1 MIVYYNIHLF
11 SKYYFEIYILFVP
24 LHFKIYEIMDALINV
39 YRNRLERTDSNFVRY
54 LMKDVYW
61 TDRLYAIIGSRGT
74 GKTTLMLQYIKQ
86 KLDIDK
92 AFYMS
97 LDDLYFSTNR
107 LVEVVGKLWQEGV
120 TDFFIDEVHKYP
132 FNTWAQELKNI
143 YDSYPE
149 LRVAFS
155 GSSILNIYKGNA
167 DLSRRAVDYEL
178 FGLSFREFLVFE
190 GIVNVSAVSLEDL
203 LTRHKE
209 IAAKITRGIK
219 IIPLFRRYLQSGYF
233 PYYKEGIHN
242 YNRRLLNTVNAI
254 LETDLPAVEKIEY
267 VSVQKL
273 KRLLSIIA
281 GMAPFVPNMAR
292 LGNLVD
298 IQRSNLPKSLGL
310 LEKSRLVGLLRES
323 GKNLNNLS
331 KPSKIYLDNPNLAY
345 ALGYDNPNTG
355 NLRETFFYNQLRV
368 VSKVTSAEKGDFT
381 VDDQYIFEVGGS
393 KKTFSQIA
401 DIPNSYLAVDETEIG
416 WGNRIPLWMFGL
428 LY

>member
-1 MIVYYNIHLF
+1 MYIEL
-11 SKYYFEIYILFVP
+11 YILLLS
-24 LHFKIYEIMDALINV
+24 LHFQIYGTMESLINT
-39 YRNRLERTDSNFVRY
+39 YKSRLEKTDNNFVRY

-86 KLDIDK
+86 NP
-92 AFYMS
+92 ANSFYMS

-107 LVEVVGKLWQEGV
+107 LVDVVSKLRQEGISN
-120 TDFFIDEVHKYP
+120 FFIDEVHKYP
-132 FNTWAQELKNI
+132 YNSWAQELKNI

-178 FGLSFREFLVFE
+178 FGLSFREFLAFE
-190 GIVNVSAVSLEDL
+190 GIINMPAVSLEDL
-203 LTRHKE
+203 LARHQE
-209 IAAKITRGIK
+209 IAAEITQKIK
-219 IIPLFRRYLQSGYF
+219 IIPLFRQYLQNGYF

-242 YNRRLLNTVNAI
+242 YSRRLQNTVSAI
-254 LETDLPAVEKIEY
+254 LETDLPAVERIEY
-267 VSVQKL
+267 GSVQKL

-281 GMAPFVPNMAR
+281 GMTPFTPNMAQ

-298 IQRSNLPKSLGL
+298 IQRSNLPKSLGF
-310 LEKSRLVGLLRES
+310 LEKSRLVGLLRANT
-323 GKNLNNLS
+323 KNLSSLS

-345 ALGYDNPNTG
+345 MLGYDNPNKG

-368 VSKVTSAEKGDFT
+368 VAKVTSAAKGDFT
-381 VDDQYIFEVGGS
+381 VNGKYVFEVGGS
-393 KKTFSQIA
+393 NKKFSQIA
-401 DIPNSYLAVDETEIG
+401 DIPDSYLAVDETETG
-416 WGNRIPLWMFGL
+416 WGNRIPLWLFGF

>member
-1 MIVYYNIHLF
+1 M
-11 SKYYFEIYILFVP
+11 YFVIYIFFVP
-24 LHFKIYEIMDALINV
+24 LHFQIYGIMDTLINT
-39 YRNRLERTDSNFVRY
+39 YRNRLDRADSNFVRY

-74 GKTTLMLQYIKQ
+74 GKTTLMLQYIK
-86 KLDIDK
+86 KNLDADQ

-107 LVEVVGKLWQEGV
+107 LVDVVHKLWQEGV
-120 TDFFIDEVHKYP
+120 THFFIDEVHKYP
-132 FNTWAQELKNI
+132 YNTWAQELKNI

-155 GSSILNIYKGNA
+155 GSSILNIYRGNA
-167 DLSRRAVDYEL
+167 DLSRRAINYEL
-178 FGLSFREFLVFE
+178 FGLSFREFLAFE

-203 LTRHKE
+203 LERHQE
-209 IAAKITRGIK
+209 IASEITKGIK
-219 IIPLFRRYLQSGYF
+219 IIPLFRRYLQNGYF
-233 PYYKEGIHN
+233 PYYKEGVHN
-242 YNRRLLNTVNAI
+242 YNHRLLNTVNAI

-345 ALGYDNPNTG
+345 ALGYNNPNTG
-355 NLRETFFYNQLRV
+355 NLRETFFYNQLSV
-368 VSKVTSAEKGDFT
+368 VAKVTSAVKGDFT
-381 VDDQYIFEVGGS
+381 VNNQYVFEVGGS
-393 KKTFSQIA
+393 GKKFSQIA
-401 DIPNSYLAVDETEIG
+401 DIPHSYLAVDETEIG
-416 WGNRIPLWMFGL
+416 WGNRIPLWLFGL

>member
-1 MIVYYNIHLF
+1 MNT
-11 SKYYFEIYILFVP
+11 
-24 LHFKIYEIMDALINV
+24 LINT
-39 YRNRLERTDSNFVRY
+39 YKNRLERTDSNFVRY

-61 TDRLYAIIGSRGT
+61 TDRLYAIVGSRGT

-86 KLDIDK
+86 NLDMGK

-107 LVEVVGKLWQEGV
+107 LVDVVRKLWQEGV
-120 TDFFIDEVHKYP
+120 THFFIDEVHKYP
-132 FNTWAQELKNI
+132 YDTWAQELKNI

-149 LRVAFS
+149 LHVAFS

-167 DLSRRAVDYEL
+167 DLSRRAIDYEL
-178 FGLSFREFLVFE
+178 FGMSFREFLAFE
-190 GIVNVSAVSLEDL
+190 GTVNVPAVSLEDL
-203 LTRHKE
+203 LEKHVE
-209 IAAKITRGIK
+209 IAAEITRGIK
-219 IIPLFRRYLQSGYF
+219 IVPLFRKYLQNGYF
-233 PYYKEGIHN
+233 PYYKEGIHI

-273 KRLLSIIA
+273 KRLLGIIA

-298 IQRSNLPKSLGL
+298 IQRSNLPRSLGL

-368 VSKVTSAEKGDFT
+368 IAKVTSAMKGDFT
-381 VDDQYIFEVGGS
+381 VNDQYIFEVGGS
-393 KKTFSQIA
+393 SKTFSQIA
-401 DIPNSYLAVDETEIG
+401 DTPHSYLAVDETEIG

>member
-1 MIVYYNIHLF
+1 
-11 SKYYFEIYILFVP
+11 
-24 LHFKIYEIMDALINV
+24 MDTLINT
-39 YRNRLERTDSNFVRY
+39 YKNRLERTDSNFVRY

-61 TDRLYAIIGSRGT
+61 TDRLYAIVGSRGT
-74 GKTTLMLQYIKQ
+74 GKTTLMLQHIKQ
-86 KLDIDK
+86 NLDMGK

-107 LVEVVGKLWQEGV
+107 LVDVVRKLWQEGV
-120 TDFFIDEVHKYP
+120 THFFIDEVHKYP
-132 FNTWAQELKNI
+132 YDTWAQELKNI

-149 LRVAFS
+149 LHVAFS

-167 DLSRRAVDYEL
+167 DLSRRAIDYEL
-178 FGLSFREFLVFE
+178 FGMSFCEFLAFE
-190 GIVNVSAVSLEDL
+190 GTVNVPAVSLEDL
-203 LTRHKE
+203 LEKHVE
-209 IAAKITRGIK
+209 IAAEITRGIK
-219 IIPLFRRYLQSGYF
+219 IVPLFRKYLQNGYF
-233 PYYKEGIHN
+233 PYYKEGIHI

-273 KRLLSIIA
+273 KRLLGIIA

-298 IQRSNLPKSLGL
+298 IQRSNLPRSLGL

-368 VSKVTSAEKGDFT
+368 IAKVTSAMKGDFT
-381 VDDQYIFEVGGS
+381 VNDQYIFEVGGS
-393 KKTFSQIA
+393 SKTFSQIA
-401 DIPNSYLAVDETEIG
+401 DIPHSYLAVDETEIG
-416 WGNRIPLWMFGL
+416 WGNRIPLWLFGL

>member
-1 MIVYYNIHLF
+1 ME
-11 SKYYFEIYILFVP
+11 S
-24 LHFKIYEIMDALINV
+24 LINT
-39 YRNRLERTDSNFVRY
+39 YRNRLEKTNDNFVRY

-74 GKTTLMLQYIKQ
+74 GKTTLMLQYIKNQ
-86 KLDIDK
+86 LDHNK

-97 LDDLYFSTNR
+97 LDDLYFSSNR
-107 LVEVVGKLWQEGV
+107 LVDVVQKLWQEGV
-120 TDFFIDEVHKYP
+120 THFFIDEVHKYP
-132 FNTWAQELKNI
+132 YNTWAQELKNI

-167 DLSRRAVDYEL
+167 DLSRRAVNYEL
-178 FGLSFREFLVFE
+178 FGLSFREFLAFE
-190 GIVNVSAVSLEDL
+190 GVVNMPAVSIEDL
-203 LTRHKE
+203 LEKHKE
-209 IAAKITRGIK
+209 IAAGITGKIK
-219 IIPLFRRYLQSGYF
+219 IIPLFRRYLQNGYF

-242 YNRRLLNTVNAI
+242 YIFRLQNTVNAI

-273 KRLLSIIA
+273 KRLLTIIA
-281 GMAPFVPNMAR
+281 GMTPYIPNMTK

-310 LEKSRLVGLLRES
+310 LEKSRLIGLLRDSE
-323 GKNLNNLS
+323 KNINSLS
-331 KPSKIYLDNPNLAY
+331 KPAKIYLDNPNLAY
-345 ALGYDNPNTG
+345 ALGYENPNTG

-368 VSKVTSAEKGDFT
+368 VGKVTSAAKGDFT
-381 VDDQYIFEVGGS
+381 VNDKYVFEVGGS

-401 DIPNSYLAVDETEIG
+401 GIPNSYLAVDEMEIG
-416 WGNRIPLWMFGL
+416 WGNCIPLWLFGL